1 MESLTRLAET
11 VRSGVVEGD
20 TTVIAVLVSIFIVI
34 LTTVTLIV
42 RSLYSHKRT
51 GILLVGLCDAGKT
64 LIFSRLVSKRFVQTH
79 TTIKQ
84 NSGVY
89 SLRGEKSGKCLHILD
104 LPGHERLRYQCLD
117 QTKSLARGIVFVID
131 SLMFQ
136 RELKDVAE
144 FLYVLLT
151 DSVLAQHA
159 PPILIACNKTDQ
171 ALAKGSKVIQVQLEK
186 EMNTLRMTKSAA
198 LSDSVGNSNTY
209 LGKRG
214 KDFSFADLKPF
225 KVEFIECSARGS
237 KDESLADL
245 KGIEQWLLRLA

>member
-1 MESLTRLAET
+1 
-11 VRSGVVEGD
+11 
-20 TTVIAVLVSIFIVI
+20 
-34 LTTVTLIV
+34 
-42 RSLYSHKRT
+42 
-51 GILLVGLCDAGKT
+51 
-64 LIFSRLVSKRFVQTH
+64 
-79 TTIKQ
+79 
-84 NSGVY
+84 
-89 SLRGEKSGKCLHILD
+89 
-104 LPGHERLRYQCLD
+104 
-117 QTKSLARGIVFVID
+117 
-131 SLMFQ
+131 MFQ

-186 EMNTLRMTKSAA
+186 EMYVRTFCSLFCDCGFSVFYFSPLRNTLRMTKSAA